1 MFVRQL
7 ENIHVQYKYIKA
19 KYEKPKLMVNK
30 TLLSKL
36 STRWELL
43 NFDFPTFVDITF
55 NPPPKTSSSFQTV
68 SASGKAQT
76 LNKPNNEMKS
86 K

>member
-1 MFVRQL
+1 MFNL
-7 ENIHVQYKYIKA
+7 NTLKLDMKIK
-19 KYEKPKLMVNK
+19 KIMVNK

-55 NPPPKTSSSFQTV
+55 NPPPKTSSSSQTV